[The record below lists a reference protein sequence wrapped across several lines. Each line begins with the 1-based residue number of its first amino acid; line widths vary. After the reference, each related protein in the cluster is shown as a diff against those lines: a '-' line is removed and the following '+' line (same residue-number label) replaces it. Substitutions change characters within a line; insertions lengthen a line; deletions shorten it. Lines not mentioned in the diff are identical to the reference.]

1 MSDAPVLQ
9 MNGANGAAAY
19 PLQAWLNQTVQQFFG
34 SINWADHPPEL
45 QRLQLTAHLDQSQS
59 LNLLTVNQFFNAINW
74 EGNPVTP
81 LNSLGEPISDSEV
94 DTVTLE
100 DFFELF

>member
-9 MNGANGAAAY
+9 MNGANGAH

-34 SINWADHPPEL
+34 GINWADHPPEL
-45 QRLQLTAHLDQSQS
+45 QQLRLATHLDQPQS
-59 LNLLTVNQFFNAINW
+59 LNLLTVNQFFNAMNW
-74 EGNPVTP
+74 EGNTVAP
-81 LNSLGEPISDSEV
+81 LNLSEAPANSEV
-94 DTVTLE
+94 DAVTLE